1 MYINLPFKNDGLG
14 INLLFWFPAFRF
26 STLSS
31 LLKNFSRCSSRNFF
45 ASGSNTFKRFSL
57 ISVVWCCNHSCHA
70 CLETFSK
77 ILGLWHLEME
87 QSPILPFPFGIYGKI
102 LVDSFCIL
110 NRITVL
116 DVYGHVQSQLQPVL
130 VKFRQY
136 DHVHLPKLLVSK
148 LYQIRLL

>member
-1 MYINLPFKNDGLG
+1 MMSLEKTNYSGFQPS
-14 INLLFWFPAFRF
+14 AF

-57 ISVVWCCNHSCHA
+57 ISVVWCCSHSCHA

-77 ILGLWHLEME
+77 NSWPLA
-87 QSPILPFPFGIYGKI
+87 QSLILPFPFDIYGKI

-110 NRITVL
+110 KRITVL
-116 DVYGHVQSQLQPVL
+116 DVYGHGQSQLQPVL

-148 LYQIRLL
+148 LYQIHLL

>member
-26 STLSS
+26 FNAFIIIEELLTL
-31 LLKNFSRCSSRNFF
+31 LFKEFF

-77 ILGLWHLEME
+77 ILGLWHQETE

-110 NRITVL
+110 KRITVL

-148 LYQIRLL
+148 LYQIHLL